1 MLTIN
6 ELKETAMD
14 KKEKTKE
21 FYKEHKD
28 EIKAMAIGTVVA
40 GGLAS
45 GVAIYGY
52 KVGWETGFSQGVVS
66 VEKATKGLAG
76 LGLTKEQFY
85 HEMDKLFGFDWGNKV
100 CRKRLGNK
108 TFNEFGKALDK
119 VMDYTVDSIK
129 SMKR

>member
-1 MLTIN
+1 MLTVDV
-6 ELKETAMD
+6 KETAIGM
-14 KKEKTKE
+14 KEKSKE

-28 EIKAMAIGTVVA
+28 EIKTAAIVAGVA

-45 GVAIYGY
+45 GAAFYGY

-100 CRKRLGNK
+100 CRKRLGDK